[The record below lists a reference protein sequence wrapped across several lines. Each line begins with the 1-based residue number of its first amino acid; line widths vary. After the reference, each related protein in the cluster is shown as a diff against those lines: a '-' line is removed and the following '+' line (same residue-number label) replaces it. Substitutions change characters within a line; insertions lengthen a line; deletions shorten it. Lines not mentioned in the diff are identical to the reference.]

1 VKQGIG
7 NYSEGAP
14 RIERKPATVVSY
26 QGPRAL
32 IRFFD
37 GMAYAMPSAP
47 LQQLGLSEGTRF
59 MLIVVWQGRRPI
71 DVHVEP
77 IAPGRPAL
85 DRRGTPKVY
94 VRNGQR
100 LATRRRM

>member
-1 VKQGIG
+1 MNQAIG
-7 NYSEGAP
+7 NYSAGSP
-14 RIERKPATVVSY
+14 QIERKPATVVSY

-37 GMAYAMPSAP
+37 GMSYAMASAP
-47 LQQLGLSEGTRF
+47 LRQLGVAEGTRF
-59 MLIVVWQGRRPI
+59 MLVIVWQGRRPI
-71 DVHVEP
+71 DVHVEN

-94 VRNGQR
+94 VRTGQK
-100 LATRRRM
+100 LATRRR